1 MESDR
6 GNYRE
11 ELKQYL
17 KNENYKIIPLY
28 LSAESAMA
36 SQSGV
41 SSLSLKTITVKV
53 RRQNSQVETVALG
66 KTETL
71 PPHCLR
77 YFYYHSQTESSR
89 GSCRTIS
96 LPGDVR

>member
-1 MESDR
+1 
-6 GNYRE
+6 
-11 ELKQYL
+11 
-17 KNENYKIIPLY
+17 
-28 LSAESAMA
+28 MA

-41 SSLSLKTITVKV
+41 SSLSLKTITVRI

-66 KTETL
+66 KPDKSPNIL
-71 PPHCLR
+71 IFGYWLKYVCN
-77 YFYYHSQTESSR
+77 HSQTESSR